1 MNATP
6 PVEPPQPPQ
15 PPPAP
20 APQRRGRGRG
30 RGLGLDPRMVSM
42 LLALLAIW
50 IALELL
56 TDGLFLSPRN
66 LYNLSVQASA
76 IAVISCGMVFV
87 IVARQIDLS
96 VGSLLAFTGILT
108 TFVQVNWLEGTPAGW
123 LISIAVGIGAGV
135 VVGLFQGWWVGYRG
149 LPALIVTLAGLLMY
163 RGAAFLVAGGQTIA
177 PLDETYQVL
186 GGGPAGSLGVSASW
200 VVGAVGC
207 AWLGWQVWS
216 TRRERARYTADQGPA
231 WLDVVKVVAGFAAIL
246 GFVAVMVSYPNR
258 VKLDADGEP
267 TGMGIGSPV
276 LILIAVVAVLSFLAH
291 RTRFGRYVFAYG
303 GNPEAATLAGINT
316 RWLVVKIFVMM
327 GILSTIAAVITTA
340 RLNAGANS
348 IGQYAELYAISGAV
362 IGGTSLAGGVGSV
375 PGAVIGALVIQSL
388 DNGMV
393 LLDVPNAKRQIVI
406 GLVLIA
412 VAWFDVAYTRRRSR

>member
-1 MNATP
+1 MT
-6 PVEPPQPPQ
+6 
-15 PPPAP
+15 
-20 APQRRGRGRG
+20 
-30 RGLGLDPRMVSM
+30 SM

-50 IALELL
+50 IALEVR
-56 TDGLFLSPRN
+56 TQGLFLSPRN

-96 VGSLLAFTGILT
+96 VGSLLAFTGMLT

-123 LISIAVGIGAGV
+123 LFSIALGLGAGV
-135 VVGLFQGWWVGYRG
+135 VVGVFQGWWVGYRG
-149 LPALIVTLAGLLMY
+149 LPALIVTLAGFLIY
-163 RGAAFLVAGGQTIA
+163 RGAAFLVADGQTIA

-186 GGGPAGSLGVSASW
+186 GGGPAGSLGVPASW
-200 VVGAVGC
+200 AVGAVGC
-207 AWLGWQVWS
+207 AWLAWQVWS

-231 WLDVVKVVAGFAAIL
+231 WLDVAKVVAGVAAIL

-267 TGMGIGSPV
+267 TGMGIGVPV
-276 LILIAVVAVLSFLAH
+276 LILIAVVVALSFLAH

-303 GNPEAATLAGINT
+303 GNPEAAMLAGINT

-348 IGQYAELYAISGAV
+348 IGQLAELYAISAAV

-375 PGAVIGALVIQSL
+375 PGAVIGALIIQSL

-393 LLDVPNAKRQIVI
+393 LLDVPNAKRQILI
-406 GLVLIA
+406 GLVLVAA
-412 VAWFDVAYTRRRSR
+412 VWFDVAYTRRQSR

>member
-1 MNATP
+1 MNATL
-6 PVEPPQPPQ
+6 PVESK
-15 PPPAP
+15 
-20 APQRRGRGRG
+20 PQRP
-30 RGLGLDPRMVSM
+30 GLGLDPRMVSM
-42 LLALLAIW
+42 LLALLGIW

-56 TDGLFLSPRN
+56 THGLFLSPRN

-96 VGSLLAFTGILT
+96 VGSLLAFTGMLT
-108 TFVQVNWLEGTPAGW
+108 TFVQVNWLEGTTAGW
-123 LISIAVGIGAGV
+123 LISIAVGVGAGV

-149 LPALIVTLAGLLMY
+149 LPALIVTLAGFLIY
-163 RGAAFLVAGGQTIA
+163 RGAAFLVADGQTIA

-186 GGGPAGSLGVSASW
+186 GGGPAGSLGVAASW
-200 VVGAVGC
+200 AVGAVGC
-207 AWLGWQVWS
+207 AWLAWQVWS
-216 TRRERARYTADQGPA
+216 TRRERARYTADQGPP
-231 WLDVVKVVAGFAAIL
+231 WLDVAKVVIGIAAIL
-246 GFVAVMVSYPNR
+246 GFVAAMVSYPNR
-258 VKLDADGEP
+258 VKLDANGEP
-267 TGMGIGSPV
+267 TGMGIGVPV
-276 LILIAVVAVLSFLAH
+276 LILIGVVVVLSFLAH

-303 GNPEAATLAGINT
+303 GNPEAAMLAGINT

-348 IGQYAELYAISGAV
+348 IGQLAELYAISGAV

-375 PGAVIGALVIQSL
+375 PGAVVGALVIQSL

-393 LLDVPNAKRQIVI
+393 LLDVPNSKRQILI
-406 GLVLIA
+406 GLVLVAA
-412 VAWFDVAYTRRRSR
+412 VWFDVAYTRRKTR

>member
-1 MNATP
+1 MNATS
-6 PVEPPQPPQ
+6 PVES
-15 PPPAP
+15 
-20 APQRRGRGRG
+20 APQR

-42 LLALLAIW
+42 LLALLGIW
-50 IALELL
+50 IALEVL

-66 LYNLSVQASA
+66 LYNLSIQASA

-96 VGSLLAFTGILT
+96 VGSLLAFTGMLT
-108 TFVQVNWLEGTPAGW
+108 TFVQVNWLSDTLASW
-123 LISIAVGIGAGV
+123 LISIAIGIAAGI

-149 LPALIVTLAGLLMY
+149 LPALIVTLAGFLIY
-163 RGAAFLVAGGQTIA
+163 RGAAFLVADGQTIA

-186 GGGPAGSLGVSASW
+186 GGGPAGSLGVAASW
-200 VVGAVGC
+200 AVGAVGC

-216 TRRERARYTADQGPA
+216 TRRERARYAADQGPA
-231 WLDVVKVVAGFAAIL
+231 WLDVAKVVAGAAAIL
-246 GFVAVMVSYPNR
+246 AFVAVMVSYPNR
-258 VKLDADGEP
+258 VKLDASGEP
-267 TGMGIGSPV
+267 TGMGIGVPV
-276 LILIAVVAVLSFLAH
+276 LILIAVVAVLSFIAH

-303 GNPEAATLAGINT
+303 GNPEAATLAGVNT

-327 GILSTIAAVITTA
+327 GILSAIAAVITTA

-348 IGQYAELYAISGAV
+348 IGQLAELYAISGAV

-375 PGAVIGALVIQSL
+375 PGAVVGALVIQSL

-393 LLDVPNAKRQIVI
+393 LLDVDNAKRQILI

-412 VAWFDVAYTRRRSR
+412 AVWFDVAYTRRRSR